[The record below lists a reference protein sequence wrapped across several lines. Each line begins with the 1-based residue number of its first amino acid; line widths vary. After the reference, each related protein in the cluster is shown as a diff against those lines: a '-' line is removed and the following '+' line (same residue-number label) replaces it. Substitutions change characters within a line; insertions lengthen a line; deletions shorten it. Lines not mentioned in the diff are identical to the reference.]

1 MATREYE
8 DKYAEEGMNYI
19 VGIDEAGRGPLAG
32 PLVIAGV
39 ILPPGYK
46 NDNINDSK
54 QITEKKR
61 RELFE
66 IIKQDALEIK
76 INIVDVETI
85 DKLNIY
91 DATKKGMEEIIRR
104 IDLKYDA
111 IFVDAMPL
119 SNVKKP
125 VLSLIKGDQLS
136 ISIAAASIIA
146 KVTRDD
152 IMIELDKY
160 YPYYDLKNNKGYG
173 TKKNMLALEEF
184 GATPIHRKS
193 YAPVQR
199 AMQMKLKV

>member
-1 MATREYE
+1 MASREYE

-32 PLVIAGV
+32 PLVVAGV

-54 QITEKKR
+54 QISDKKR

-76 INIVDVETI
+76 INVVDVETI
-85 DKLNIY
+85 DELNIY
-91 DATKKGMEEIIRR
+91 EATKKGMEEIIRR

-111 IFVDAMPL
+111 VFVDAMPL
-119 SNVKKP
+119 SDVKKP

-152 IMIELDKY
+152 IMIELDKE
-160 YPYYDLKNNKGYG
+160 YPYYDLINNKGYG
-173 TKKNMLALEEF
+173 SKKHMLALEEF
-184 GATPIHRKS
+184 GATPIHRRS
-193 YAPVQR
+193 YAPVKR
-199 AMQMKLKV
+199 AMQMKLKI

>member
-66 IIKQDALEIK
+66 VIKQDALEIK

-91 DATKKGMEEIIRR
+91 DATKKGME
-104 IDLKYDA
+104 
-111 IFVDAMPL
+111 
-119 SNVKKP
+119 
-125 VLSLIKGDQLS
+125 
-136 ISIAAASIIA
+136 
-146 KVTRDD
+146 
-152 IMIELDKY
+152 
-160 YPYYDLKNNKGYG
+160 
-173 TKKNMLALEEF
+173 
-184 GATPIHRKS
+184 
-193 YAPVQR
+193 
-199 AMQMKLKV
+199 

>member
-152 IMIELDKY
+152 IMIELDKH

-173 TKKNMLALEEF
+173 TKKHMLALEEF

>member
-85 DKLNIY
+85 DKFNIY
-91 DATKKGMEEIIRR
+91 DATKKGMEEILRR

-173 TKKNMLALEEF
+173 TKKHMLALEEF

>member
-91 DATKKGMEEIIRR
+91 DATKKGMEEILRR

-152 IMIELDKY
+152 IMIELDKH

-173 TKKNMLALEEF
+173 TKKHMLALEEF